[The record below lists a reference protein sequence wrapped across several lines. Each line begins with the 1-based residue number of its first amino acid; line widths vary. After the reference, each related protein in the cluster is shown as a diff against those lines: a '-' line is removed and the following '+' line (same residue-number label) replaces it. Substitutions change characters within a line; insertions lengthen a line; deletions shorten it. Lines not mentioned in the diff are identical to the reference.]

1 MGGCGC
7 RLGLATGAEPDTF
20 THPLVDANNTVM
32 PLQPD
37 LLEILRC
44 PKCLGRVTEG
54 AKGLQCDACRLVF
67 PVVDDIPNFLLEE
80 ALPLD

>member
-1 MGGCGC
+1 
-7 RLGLATGAEPDTF
+7 
-20 THPLVDANNTVM
+20 M

-44 PKCLGRVTEG
+44 PKCLGRVAE
-54 AKGLQCDACRLVF
+54 ADKGLTCDKCRLLF

-80 ALPLD
+80 AIPLE

>member
-1 MGGCGC
+1 
-7 RLGLATGAEPDTF
+7 
-20 THPLVDANNTVM
+20 M

-54 AKGLQCDACRLVF
+54 QKGLQCDACRLVF

-80 ALPLD
+80 ALPLDG